1 MKQYQSFIFGAY
13 DFDESTGRIRLTYSL
28 DSEIHFTETLVLP
41 GEFPI
46 KILDREALNR
56 ALFML
61 HLIGGMSY
69 YKTCLPKTIEVR
81 SGQLSTEQAEFWNT
95 VYTQGLGEFFYK
107 NDIDFRGLINFP
119 AEPGNSETRKLAT
132 DNRSPHALVPIGGGK
147 DSVVTIELLKKGN
160 FKQTLLRIG
169 RHPFID
175 TMVMTAGLP
184 GLMVERKLPDALF
197 ELNAQG
203 ALNGHVPITA
213 YMSILSVVLAEIYGY
228 SHVVFSNERSA
239 NEGNI
244 EMHGM
249 QINHQWSKSLEFETM
264 LREYLQTYVTKN
276 VEYVNLLRPLSEL
289 HIVQLFT
296 QYPKYFE
303 HFTSCNKNWKILKE
317 NRWPASR
324 SAAPEK
330 DASAHLRQGY
340 GGQPPLRGGWCG
352 KCPKCAFA
360 FALFAS
366 FLDKATMLKIFGKN
380 LFEDETLLP
389 LYRELLGLEGI
400 KPFECV
406 GTPEETYAALM
417 LADEKEEWAGTP
429 VMKML
434 EEEANEKFKNADIV
448 VENCLKPSS
457 EHHLSDQ
464 FKQLLPQ

>member
-1 MKQYQSFIFGAY
+1 MKQYQTFIFGTY
-13 DFDESTGRIRLTYSL
+13 DFDESTGRIQLTYSL
-28 DSEIHFTETLVLP
+28 DSEIHFTETLILP
-41 GEFPI
+41 SEFPI

-81 SGQLSTEQAEFWNT
+81 SGQLTKEQAEFWNT

-107 NDIDFRGLINFP
+107 NNIDFRNLINFP
-119 AEPGNSETRKLAT
+119 SHQSTSPLVNNT
-132 DNRSPHALVPIGGGK
+132 DDRPPHALVPIGGGK
-147 DSVVTIELLKKGN
+147 DSVVTIELLKKSGL
-160 FKQTLLRIG
+160 KQTLLRIG

-213 YMSILSVVLAEIYGY
+213 YISVLSVVLAEIYGY

-239 NEGNI
+239 NEGNV

-249 QINHQWSKSLEFETM
+249 QINHQWSKSLEFEKM
-264 LREYLQTYVTKN
+264 LREYLQNYVTKN

-303 HFTSCNKNWKILKE
+303 HFTSCNKNWKIVKE
-317 NRWPASR
+317 KSKER
-324 SAAPEK
+324 
-330 DASAHLRQGY
+330 
-340 GGQPPLRGGWCG
+340 WCG

-360 FALFAS
+360 FALFAA
-366 FLDKATMLKIFGKN
+366 FLDKNAVLKIFGKN
-380 LFEDETLLP
+380 LLEDETLLP

-417 LADEKEEWAGTP
+417 LADEKDEWAETP
-429 VMKML
+429 VMKMF
-434 EEEANEKFKNADIV
+434 ETEAIEKFKKADTV
-448 VENCLKPSS
+448 VEECLTPST
-457 EHHLSDQ
+457 EHHLSEQ
-464 FKQLLPQ
+464 FLKLLPQ